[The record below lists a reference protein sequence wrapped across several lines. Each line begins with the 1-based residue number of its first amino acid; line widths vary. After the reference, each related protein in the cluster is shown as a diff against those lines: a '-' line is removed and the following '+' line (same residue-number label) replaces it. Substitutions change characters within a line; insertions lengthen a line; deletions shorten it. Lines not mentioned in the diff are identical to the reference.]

1 VGRMFV
7 RDAKDGW
14 VAGVTTEIEINRRL
28 EVLGELHAEKEGDLL
43 IDEIVNVG
51 ARKAISEKLW
61 FLGSVG
67 TGVHGESQQRVH
79 LRIYA
84 GVQFNLPNQYHTS
97 TSPIP
102 K

>member
-1 VGRMFV
+1 
-7 RDAKDGW
+7 
-14 VAGVTTEIEINRRL
+14 VTTEIEINRRL
-28 EVLGELHAEKEGDLL
+28 ELVAELHAEKEEEFP

-61 FLGSVG
+61 LLGAVG
-67 TGVHGESQQRVH
+67 TGVKGESEERTH

-84 GVQFNLPNQYHTS
+84 GIQLNLPKQYHAS
-97 TSPIP
+97 TSPLP